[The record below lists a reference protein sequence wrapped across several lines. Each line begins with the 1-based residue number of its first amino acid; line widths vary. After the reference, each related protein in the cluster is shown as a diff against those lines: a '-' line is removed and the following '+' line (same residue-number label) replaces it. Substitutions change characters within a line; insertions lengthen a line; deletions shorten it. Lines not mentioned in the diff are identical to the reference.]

1 MQTEWN
7 SLAFKN
13 KLSRNPYFNSNSKF
27 ITYRFLQN
35 ILATSRFTPT
45 KMQNLHHSRNFRFIL
60 YLLVI
65 AMLVSSV
72 YVGRTLIE
80 QGREWFLSRNQI
92 NPNQIPSNTTVVA
105 TISGTSAD
113 RRPSAPGGNLN
124 NLAFNPEVVN
134 KNYLFFTVI
143 VFLLTFLIFPIMA
156 VGVFNQSLGLKLYS
170 LDFSRL
176 LFLIF
181 VLTSFYVKNS
191 ALRKFFIE
199 YFFQ

>member
-1 MQTEWN
+1 
-7 SLAFKN
+7 
-13 KLSRNPYFNSNSKF
+13 
-27 ITYRFLQN
+27 
-35 ILATSRFTPT
+35 
-45 KMQNLHHSRNFRFIL
+45 MQNLHHSRNFRFIL

-80 QGREWFLSRNQI
+80 QCREWFLSRNQI
-92 NPNQIPSNTTVVA
+92 NSNQISSNATAVA

-113 RRPSAPGGNLN
+113 RRPSAPGSNLN

-134 KNYLFFTVI
+134 TNYLFFTVI
-143 VFLLTFLIFPIMA
+143 VFILTFLIFPIMA

-191 ALRKFFIE
+191 ALRRFFVE